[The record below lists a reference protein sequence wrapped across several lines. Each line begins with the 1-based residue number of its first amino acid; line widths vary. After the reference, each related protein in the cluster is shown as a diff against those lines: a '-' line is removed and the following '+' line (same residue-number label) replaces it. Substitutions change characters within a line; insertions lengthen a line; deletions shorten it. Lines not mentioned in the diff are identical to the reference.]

1 MKYNIKTT
9 DTFGKTLYD
18 IVLSNRDLT
27 KKEVDFLLN
36 PTSEYQEMPFKIKN
50 VDRKSVV

>member
-18 IVLSNRDLT
+18 IVLSNKDLT
-27 KKEVDFLLN
+27 KKENLYIFN
-36 PTSEYQEMPFKIKN
+36 
-50 VDRKSVV
+50 